1 MYNNK
6 SRRRWR
12 ACNLNSLE
20 NFKEMSTTTK
30 LVRVYANSSRRNII
44 FILCTRRT
52 RKISPPE
59 LCFFVVSSHVAIF
72 HLRTPFPGV
81 CAWNTRRIPRA
92 RARVRAPLF
101 FSLHHLPAVCVC
113 VCVLSYPRL
122 LLSLFGRS
130 SCRRRRVKR
139 SPSLTRKRCNNSNC
153 EAAKNAP
160 ETTRRTNSSPKRLA
174 SPRCKAW
181 QRRCSR

>member
-6 SRRRWR
+6 SRRHWR

-30 LVRVYANSSRRNII
+30 HVRVYANSSRRNII
-44 FILCTRRT
+44 FMFYVARR
-52 RKISPPE
+52 RVRFHPPE

-72 HLRTPFPGV
+72 HSRTPFPGV

-92 RARVRAPLF
+92 RACAHLSFFPRIICPL
-101 FSLHHLPAVCVC
+101 CVC

>member
-44 FILCTRRT
+44 FILCSATT
-52 RKISPPE
+52 RKIPPPLSCAFSLSHLMSP
-59 LCFFVVSSHVAIF
+59 FFIRA
-72 HLRTPFPGV
+72 HLFPGFARGILV
-81 CAWNTRRIPRA
+81 VFRA
-92 RARVRAPLF
+92 RARACAHLSFFPRIICPL
-101 FSLHHLPAVCVC
+101 CVC